1 MRGGVAPDGRP
12 LIVMPSQSYSRLSDA
27 ETADLIAYVRSL
39 PKGGSARPGVLLG
52 PLGAL
57 GLLAGKFETAPRMVA
72 WARAH
77 PLPDFGP
84 AYAQGR
90 DLARACASCHGADL
104 RGEAATGAPDLRI
117 AGAYDLASFARLMR
131 TGIALDGRT
140 RPLMSP
146 TAVEDF
152 SGLTPAE
159 VKALHDYLVRRVES
173 LP

>member
-1 MRGGVAPDGRP
+1 
-12 LIVMPSQSYSRLSDA
+12 L
-27 ETADLIAYVRSL
+27 
-39 PKGGSARPGVLLG
+39 
-52 PLGAL
+52 
-57 GLLAGKFETAPRMVA
+57 
-72 WARAH
+72 W
-77 PLPDFGP
+77 
-84 AYAQGR
+84 
-90 DLARACASCHGADL
+90 
-104 RGEAATGAPDLRI
+104 GEAATGAPDLRI